1 MTIAPA
7 RSLSGRVT
15 VPGDKS
21 ISHRALLFS
30 ALADGTSHLSNLG
43 PGDDCRSTRGCLAR
57 LGVRIDDEGTVAGS
71 LRIEGCGVG
80 GLNPP
85 ETGLDAGNSG
95 TTTRLLLGILAG
107 HPWEARVSGDAS
119 LSRRPMRRVIEPLTR
134 MGARLTSTDGCLP
147 LTIHGGRLQAIDY
160 TTPVASAQVK
170 SCVMLAGLHAEGTTI
185 VREPSPT
192 RDHTERALRQY
203 GAEVRVDAGGA
214 IHVAGGQR
222 LRPVTLR
229 VPGDPSSAAFWAAA
243 ATAMPGADIT
253 IDGVSLNPTRLGFL
267 EALRRAGADITITP
281 EGDAPEPVGSLR
293 VRHNGLRPIVIEPE
307 EVPGL
312 IDELPVLAAMATFGG
327 ALSVSGAQEL
337 RVKESDRITELV
349 RGLRALGATADE
361 RPDGFVIDGTRPLAG
376 GTADA
381 ADDHRLA
388 MAFSIAALGGRA
400 PSQIHGAA
408 VVSVSYPRFFA
419 DLEGLRA

>member
-21 ISHRALLFS
+21 ISHRALLLS

-57 LGVRIDDEGTVAGS
+57 LGVRIDDEGTVPGS
-71 LRIEGCGVG
+71 LRIEGRGIG
-80 GLNPP
+80 GLKSP
-85 ETGLDAGNSG
+85 ESGLDAGNSG

-107 HPWEARVSGDAS
+107 HPWEVRVSGDAS

-134 MGARLTSTDGCLP
+134 MGATLTSTDGCLP
-147 LTIHGGRLQAIDY
+147 LAIHGGRLQAIDH

-185 VREPSPT
+185 VREPAPT

-203 GAEVRVDAGGA
+203 GADVVVDADGA
-214 IHVAGGQR
+214 VHVAGGQR

-243 ATAMPGADIT
+243 ATAMPGADVT

-267 EALRRAGADITITP
+267 DALRRAGADITLTP
-281 EGDAPEPVGSLR
+281 DGDAPEPVGSMR
-293 VRHNGLRPIVIEPE
+293 VRHNGLRPIVITPD

-327 ALSVSGAQEL
+327 AISVSGAQEL

-361 RPDGFVIDGTRPLAG
+361 RPDGFVVDGTRPLTG

-388 MAFSIAALGGRA
+388 MAFSIAALGAQA
-400 PSQIHGAA
+400 PSQILGAE